1 MFLEARRGAVLPRR
15 VPSRTRSVVERGSE
29 RRLVEHDNL
38 MKSHTLNRSLTCIM
52 TLAVVLLSLPYQ
64 LLDLRSPSE
73 GGGPEARRKWGH
85 VALAVPLAIPYRQ
98 GVQQLQRSE
107 SALSCPRRL
116 VRVWN
121 CPRCR
126 PRQWL
131 GALPLA
137 RRLPIS
143 DFRSCFSCSDSQTR
157 TPRGDANSFRFSECL
172 QPWGQGTSWWVPPNK
187 CLAGDAVVR
196 LEVFRFAPLTTPCH
210 GNLETPTIHAHSWRA

>member
-1 MFLEARRGAVLPRR
+1 MNVG
-15 VPSRTRSVVERGSE
+15 PSRTAPALGS
-29 RRLVEHDNL
+29 LD
-38 MKSHTLNRSLTCIM
+38 
-52 TLAVVLLSLPYQ
+52 VVLPARLPLARPYPGVRERSSSLPRARTMPRREVQ
-64 LLDLRSPSE
+64 RTSSEKLGTRGGQGFRSSTFDSRSTSGRPLLR
-73 GGGPEARRKWGH
+73 
-85 VALAVPLAIPYRQ
+85 
-98 GVQQLQRSE
+98 RSE

-157 TPRGDANSFRFSECL
+157 TPRGDANSFRLSDCL

-187 CLAGDAVVR
+187 CFAGDAVVR